1 MLNKNI
7 SIVKYKEMLEK
18 QLEEENK
25 RYLDKLT
32 FIVNNLKTYT
42 TSRVVDMFKLWDY
55 DNLTEEEIKKI
66 IDKLYNSFSTKNRRK

>member
-7 SIVKYKEMLEK
+7 SVVKYKEMLEK

-25 RYLDKLT
+25 KYLDKLT
-32 FIVNNLKTYT
+32 FIVNNPKTYT

-55 DNLTEEEIKKI
+55 DNLTDEEIKKI